1 MKRRLGLL
9 AVAATVLAT
18 GPDLG
23 ACGDKSLSP
32 GGIRYQRALA
42 ARYPAAVLAYV
53 PSGSP
58 VSTVARELKLRE
70 TLRFFGHRY
79 QEVASVAELRASLE
93 SGQFNIV
100 IAELGHAADVE
111 RDLSSSS
118 ARFVLVP
125 VAYKLTK
132 AEARDATKQL
142 RFLINAP
149 SREVQY
155 LTTIAEAVRF
165 GRAGGGKS

>member
-1 MKRRLGLL
+1 MKRWFGLL

-18 GPDLG
+18 GPDLN

-42 ARYPAAVLAYV
+42 ARYPASVLAYA
-53 PSGSP
+53 PFDSA
-58 VSTVARELKLRE
+58 VSTAARELQLAE

-79 QEVASVAELRASLE
+79 QGVDTVAELRASIE

-100 IAELGHAADVE
+100 LVDLDHVADLE
-111 RDLSSSS
+111 RDLGSSSR
-118 ARFVLVP
+118 RFVVVP

-132 AEARDATKQL
+132 ADFRNAARQR

-149 SREVQY
+149 SKAAEY
-155 LTTIAEAVRF
+155 LTTIADAVRF
-165 GRAGGGKS
+165 GNTARKS